1 MNKELFISEVEK
13 LGIKVTQDKLNKL
26 NRYYEL
32 LVEWNEKINLT
43 AITDK
48 EEVYL
53 KHFYD
58 SLTLIKAYDLNN
70 NIKVCDIGT
79 GAGFPG
85 IVLKIF
91 FDNIDITLVDALN
104 KRINFL
110 NIVIDELKLDKIHA
124 IHERAE
130 TFAKKHIEEF
140 DLVTSRAVAKLNIL
154 NELSIPIL
162 KINGYFIPMKAN
174 IEEELKK
181 SQNSLKVLNSTLEK
195 IITFNLPKENSIRNL
210 IVINKNSKTSDKY
223 PRNFDKIKKNPL

>member
-1 MNKELFISEVEK
+1 MNKELFIEEVNK
-13 LGIKVTQDKLNKL
+13 LGIEVTEDKLNKL

-58 SLTLIKAYDLNN
+58 SLTLYKAYDLNKE
-70 NIKVCDIGT
+70 IKVCDVGS

-85 IVLKIF
+85 VVLKIF
-91 FDNIDITLVDALN
+91 FENIDITLVDALN

-110 NIVIDELKLDKIHA
+110 NLVIEELNLKNITTVHD
-124 IHERAE
+124 RAE
-130 TFAKKHIEEF
+130 NFSKNHIEEF

-154 NELSIPIL
+154 NELCIPMI
-162 KINGYFIPMKAN
+162 KVNGYFIPMKAN
-174 IEEELKK
+174 IEEELKE
-181 SQNSLKVLNSTLEK
+181 SNNSIKLLNSNLEDVISFK
-195 IITFNLPKENSIRNL
+195 LPIEESIRNL
-210 IVINKNSKTSDKY
+210 VVIKKIGKTNNKY
-223 PRNFDKIKKNPL
+223 PRSFDKIQKNPL

>member
-1 MNKELFISEVEK
+1 MNKEEFIKEVQK
-13 LGIKVTQDKLNKL
+13 LGIEINDSKLQKLDK
-26 NRYYEL
+26 YYEL
-32 LVEWNEKINLT
+32 LIEWNNKINLT
-43 AITDK
+43 AITEK

-58 SLTLIKAYDLNN
+58 SLTLVKAYDLNK

-104 KRINFL
+104 KRIKFL
-110 NIVIDELKLDKIHA
+110 NIVIEKLNLKNINA
-124 IHERAE
+124 IHQRAE
-130 TFAKKHIEEF
+130 EYAKNHIEEF

-154 NELSIPIL
+154 NELCIPIL
-162 KINGYFIPMKAN
+162 KINGYFIAMKAN
-174 IEEELKK
+174 LENELNESSNSIKKLNTKIE
-181 SQNSLKVLNSTLEK
+181 N
-195 IITFNLPKENSIRNL
+195 IIEFNLPKENSIRNL
-210 IVINKNSKTSDKY
+210 IIIKKIGKTDNTY